1 MGFRTIVAVLLS
13 LAACASAPRS
23 QPKGGP
29 RGLRASEHLDAARE
43 HDELGRYPSGLPAR
57 QVAPD
62 GSGVGWL
69 RTWDTSAEARR
80 LAEIHR
86 SKAAELQ
93 AEYEEACGS
102 RPLEQV
108 AVSPL
113 QRYAI
118 GGWRTSTGMILYLDP
133 SAGSPDTLLADM
145 KCHRAWM
152 MLAPTGMEECP
163 LDLPGIVLDAHGDR
177 DGITVSIVERD
188 PKLVDELHRRAERD
202 LEASTQ
208 LRRNPAH

>member
-1 MGFRTIVAVLLS
+1 MRAVGIVAAVL

-23 QPKGGP
+23 QPRGGP
-29 RGLRASEHLDAARE
+29 RGLHASEHLDAARE
-43 HDELGRYPSGLPAR
+43 HDEIAGHQNALPPTHGS
-57 QVAPD
+57 PD
-62 GSGVGWL
+62 GSGIGWL
-69 RTWDTSAEARR
+69 RSWDTSAEQQR
-80 LAEIHR
+80 LADIHR

-93 AEYEEACGS
+93 DEYEQACGS

-108 AVSPL
+108 VVSPL

-133 SAGSPDTLLADM
+133 SAGSPDKLLADM

-152 MLAPTGMEECP
+152 MVAPAGMEDCP
-163 LDLPGIVLDAHGDR
+163 LDLPGIVLDAHGDS

-188 PKLVDELHRRAERD
+188 PKLVDELQRRAERD
-202 LEASTQ
+202 LEASSQ